1 MKTDIEIAQANE
13 MLPIKEVAATL
24 SLTEDDLKL
33 YGKYKAKVD
42 IKKINSLSEEADGK
56 LILVTA
62 INPTPAGEGKSTVTV
77 GLGDALTRIGKKA
90 MIAMREPSLG
100 PTMGVKGGAAGGG
113 YAQVQPMQDKI
124 GRAHV

>member
-42 IKKINSLSEEADGK
+42 YN
-56 LILVTA
+56 ILNA
-62 INPTPAGEGKSTVTV
+62 FIIYLFK
-77 GLGDALTRIGKKA
+77 DIH
-90 MIAMREPSLG
+90 I
-100 PTMGVKGGAAGGG
+100 
-113 YAQVQPMQDKI
+113 
-124 GRAHV
+124 

>member
-1 MKTDIEIAQANE
+1 MVLKTDIEIAQANE

-42 IKKINSLSEEADGK
+42 IKKINSLSEGADGK

-62 INPTPAGEGKSTVTV
+62 INPTPAGEGK
-77 GLGDALTRIGKKA
+77 
-90 MIAMREPSLG
+90 
-100 PTMGVKGGAAGGG
+100 
-113 YAQVQPMQDKI
+113 
-124 GRAHV
+124 